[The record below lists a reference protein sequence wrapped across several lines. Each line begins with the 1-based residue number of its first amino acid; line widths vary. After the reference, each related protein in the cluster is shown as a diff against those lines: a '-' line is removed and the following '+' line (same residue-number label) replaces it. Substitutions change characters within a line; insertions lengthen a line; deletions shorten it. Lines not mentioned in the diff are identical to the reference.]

1 MSDTPKPTTSP
12 QNYRLAI
19 MQQLANINTADL
31 KKLNKLV
38 ATLTAGEDE
47 QAKLETMYGYLTGQ
61 ADWKKDYDQ
70 LYPN

>member
-12 QNYRLAI
+12 NYRLAI
-19 MQQLANINTADL
+19 MQQLANINTTDL

-38 ATLTAGEDE
+38 ATLTAGDDE
-47 QAKLETMYGYLTGQ
+47 NAKLETMYGYLTGQ
-61 ADWKKDYDQ
+61 ADWKKDYEQ